1 MAVENICPVD
11 FVMTGVIVKAQEC
24 DATDVAYRSG
34 ACDKRKSIILLL
46 MQLCLY
52 YEKG

>member
-34 ACDKRKSIILLL
+34 ACDKRKEYYSSFNAALSLL
-46 MQLCLY
+46 
-52 YEKG
+52 